1 MSDSECDDLD
11 ISWIQ
16 EHEKEINIDKNYLRE
31 HISEI
36 NVCFIYVNLNNYIEK
51 IVCDVLEPDI
61 IHNDSV
67 GLSRERV
74 LHIIQKNKCMNNIN
88 YKLDDILLYCI
99 DLESENLQNYSKNE
113 NFHEISKSFFK
124 VFPIFN
130 PIIIPDSIFIFHSIN
145 HLYFVFKEIERKT
158 PFMPIGIL
166 KKNSNQ
172 NDKTKKCHEHGH
184 HKQNYTKK
192 VSFHDNN
199 PTHSNIT
206 ISNKSSS
213 RRNIKNKSSHNKTKK
228 YYISTI

>member
-16 EHEKEINIDKNYLRE
+16 EHEKEMNIDKNYLRE

-36 NVCFIYVNLNNYIEK
+36 NVCFIYVNLNGYIEK

-61 IHNDSV
+61 TQNDSV

-74 LHIIQKNKCMNNIN
+74 LHIIQNNKCMNNIN
-88 YKLDDILLYCI
+88 YKLDDILLYCV
-99 DLESENLQNYSKNE
+99 DLECENLQNYSKNE

-124 VFPIFN
+124 ICPIFD
-130 PIIIPDSIFIFHSIN
+130 PIIMPDSIFIFHSIN
-145 HLYFVFKEIERKT
+145 NVYFLFKEIERKI
-158 PFMPIGIL
+158 PIMPTGIL
-166 KKNSNQ
+166 KKNANQ
-172 NDKTKKCHEHGH
+172 NDKTKKNLDTNH

-192 VSFHDNN
+192 VSFHDNV
-199 PTHSNIT
+199 PALSNIT

-213 RRNIKNKSSHNKTKK
+213 RRNIKNKGSHNKTKK
-228 YYISTI
+228 YYI